1 MMLSGGK
8 LCLNM
13 WQFVCG
19 QYQHP
24 LCKLH
29 FADGN
34 MQEATTTEGEQ
45 IMWLSSC
52 SKYVMGMNQTPRDC
66 ECTRSSVSALYIQ
79 VTLQWNQ
86 MSVRPAKPEIYH
98 FYLALQKY
106 GIGTSL
112 VTPTIPI
119 CTIRQWKTYVGI
131 PCFVPLSPQD
141 SGEEELVDGK
151 TDHKLKGAVGFFTI
165 QLSSYDIVQWMNIK
179 MFCLAM
185 FSQIEFLPVWMLQ

>member
-19 QYQHP
+19 QYQHQ

-29 FADGN
+29 FADGD

-86 MSVRPAKPEIYH
+86 MSGRPAKPEIYH

-131 PCFVPLSPQD
+131 PCFVPLSPRI
-141 SGEEELVDGK
+141 LVKRNWWMGRQITSWK
-151 TDHKLKGAVGFFTI
+151 EPWVFSI
-165 QLSSYDIVQWMNIK
+165 QLSSYDSEWTSKCSV
-179 MFCLAM
+179 
-185 FSQIEFLPVWMLQ
+185 

>member
-19 QYQHP
+19 QYQHQ

-86 MSVRPAKPEIYH
+86 MSVRPAKPEIYN

-112 VTPTIPI
+112 VTPTILI
-119 CTIRQWKTYVGI
+119 CTIRQ
-131 PCFVPLSPQD
+131 FQD
-141 SGEEELVDGK
+141 ICWHSLFRSSK
-151 TDHKLKGAVGFFTI
+151 PPGF
-165 QLSSYDIVQWMNIK
+165 W
-179 MFCLAM
+179 
-185 FSQIEFLPVWMLQ
+185 

>member
-13 WQFVCG
+13 SMWQFDAVNININYANCILQMG
-19 QYQHP
+19 ICRKQR
-24 LCKLH
+24 
-29 FADGN
+29 A
-34 MQEATTTEGEQ
+34 TEGEQ

-52 SKYVMGMNQTPRDC
+52 SKYVIGMNQTPRDC

-79 VTLQWNQ
+79 ITLQWNQ

-119 CTIRQWKTYVGI
+119 CTIRQFQDICWHSLFRSSK
-131 PCFVPLSPQD
+131 PQD

-165 QLSSYDIVQWMNIK
+165 HLSSYA
-179 MFCLAM
+179 AM
-185 FSQIEFLPVWMLQ
+185 I